1 MTQTL
6 DILMLGGG
14 NMAQAILTGLK
25 RSGLA
30 ANIHLVEPI
39 EALHETLRQTA
50 GLPSG
55 AVFTSLEALLSQTPL
70 KQFHWLVL
78 AVKPQQAQEA
88 LLPILRQTQAIG
100 NGSSRPALLS
110 IAAGLSVQKL
120 EDWSGLASI
129 VRCMPNTPAMV
140 GQGITGLY
148 APASLQAPLR
158 EQANDLLR
166 GLGPTVW
173 LDLEDEINTVTAIS
187 GSGPAYVFYFVE
199 CFMKAAQSTGLS
211 PDTAKTLAWQTVKGS
226 VALLDAS
233 DETAESLRAKV
244 TSKGGTTAAAMD
256 MLGAAG
262 LEQALSSAIEAAQKR
277 ARELS

>member
-14 NMAQAILTGLK
+14 NMAQAILAGLK

-55 AVFTSLEALLSQTPL
+55 AIFTSLEALLGQKPL

-88 LLPILRQTQAIG
+88 LLSILRQTQAIG

-244 TSKGGTTAAAMD
+244 TSKGGTTAAAME

>member
-14 NMAQAILTGLK
+14 NMAQAILAGLK

-39 EALHETLRQTA
+39 EALHETLRQTT

-55 AVFTSLEALLSQTPL
+55 AIFTSLEALLGQTPL

-88 LLPILRQTQAIG
+88 LLSILRQTQAIG

-244 TSKGGTTAAAMD
+244 TSKGGTTAAAME